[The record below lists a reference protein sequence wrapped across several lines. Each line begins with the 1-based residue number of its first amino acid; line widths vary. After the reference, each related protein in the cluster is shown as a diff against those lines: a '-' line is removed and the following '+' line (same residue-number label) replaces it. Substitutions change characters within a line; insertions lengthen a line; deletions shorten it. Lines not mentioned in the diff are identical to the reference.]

1 MSSLLPRETIPLD
14 ALVGD
19 AEAHLRKSEGRL
31 VTHGTECHK
40 WHTNCMIERLLDK
53 LVTVHAIAGT
63 LEESARWREIA
74 TEPPK
79 KNRFAIFWSK
89 YEERCFCPQ
98 TIGRFD
104 GGCYVQCGA
113 GFSVP
118 LVRFSH
124 WMPLPKQPDF
134 KHGRKAQGSR

>member
-1 MSSLLPRETIPLD
+1 
-14 ALVGD
+14 
-19 AEAHLRKSEGRL
+19 
-31 VTHGTECHK
+31 
-40 WHTNCMIERLLDK
+40 MIERLLDK
-53 LVTVHAIAGT
+53 LVTFHAIAGT

-89 YEERCFCPQ
+89 YEEHCFCPQ

-104 GGCYVQCGA
+104 GAEVDWGGDFA
-113 GFSVP
+113 IP
-118 LVRFSH
+118 IERFSH
-124 WMPLPKQPDF
+124 WMPLPKHPDF

>member
-19 AEAHLRKSEGRL
+19 AEAYLRKAHGRHSTHSE
-31 VTHGTECHK
+31 ECHK
-40 WHTNCMIERLLDK
+40 WHTDCMIERLLDK
-53 LVTVHAIAGT
+53 LVAVHAVAST
-63 LEESARWREIA
+63 LDESARWREIA

-89 YEERCFCPQ
+89 YEQDCFCPQ

-104 GGCYVQCGA
+104 GSFVDWGGDFA
-113 GFSVP
+113 IP
-118 LVRFSH
+118 IVRFSH
-124 WMPLPKQPDF
+124 WMPLPKHPDF